1 MSKSAKRLLRLVL
14 LGQISKRDKG
24 SRIVKWLAVHVL
36 VCLLVCLR
44 GPEGHAQPNPKA
56 AGEPP
61 PIISSES
68 TYPKRSITIIAPA
81 SPGGGWDQLA
91 RVMQHALITGGI
103 SEVPVEV
110 VNRGG
115 AGGTIGLTELITRHR
130 RDPHTWMVGGSTLVS
145 AMLMHESRFNLSETE
160 LLARL
165 ASEYNVVAVPVDSPI
180 RTMEELVSAFKN
192 EPSSFIWGGGS
203 AGSADH
209 LLVGLIAREVGVD
222 PSTINYV
229 AYPGGGEGGA
239 ALLGNQIN
247 AGVAGYAEWKDLA
260 EAEELRIIGISSS
273 ERLDGVD
280 IPTLK
285 DAGLNIEL
293 ENWRF
298 VVAGPGLKDEDRDQ
312 ILRMI
317 SAMRSTP
324 EWQKVLETYSWQD
337 RFLTGPELE
346 EYIAAETEHT
356 AKLLD
361 ELGLSRGAKSTF
373 YGPYLFPTLILI
385 LLLVTS
391 GLMGVQSLRTRRGVS
406 AESEAE
412 GAVSEEA
419 RSEWR
424 RFAMSASLILGYI
437 VSLSFIGFVV
447 STPVYFVLQARIIG
461 SKALVRDLI
470 IACLFTLLAYFI
482 FENLLSINVP

>member
-1 MSKSAKRLLRLVL
+1 M
-14 LGQISKRDKG
+14 
-24 SRIVKWLAVHVL
+24 KWLAVHVL
-36 VCLLVCLR
+36 ICLLVGLC
-44 GPEGHAQPNPKA
+44 GPAGHAQATSNA
-56 AGEPP
+56 AGESLSV
-61 PIISSES
+61 INSES

-91 RVMQHALITGGI
+91 RVMQHALVTGGI

-165 ASEYNVVAVPVDSPI
+165 ASEYNVVAVPVDSSI
-180 RTMEELVSAFKN
+180 RSMEDLVSTFRQDPAA
-192 EPSSFIWGGGS
+192 FIWGGGS

-209 LLVGLIAREVGVD
+209 LLVGLIAREIGID

-239 ALLGNQIN
+239 ALLGNQIH

-260 EAEELRIIGISSS
+260 EAGELRIIGISSS
-273 ERLDGVD
+273 ERLDDVD

-285 DAGLNIEL
+285 EAGLNIEL

-298 VVAGPGLKDEDRDQ
+298 VVAGPGLKEEDREQ
-312 ILRMI
+312 ILKMI
-317 SAMRSTP
+317 AAMTATP
-324 EWQKVLETYSWQD
+324 EWQKVLKTYSWQD
-337 RFLTGPELE
+337 RFLTGSDLE
-346 EYIAAETEHT
+346 AYIAAETEHT
-356 AKLLD
+356 AELLE
-361 ELGLSRGAKSTF
+361 ELGLARGAKSTF
-373 YGPYLFPTLILI
+373 YGPYLFPTLILV
-385 LLLVTS
+385 LLIATGGAMVVQNLLARRQTEVEVSSDAAASS
-391 GLMGVQSLRTRRGVS
+391 G
-406 AESEAE
+406 AK
-412 GAVSEEA
+412 
-419 RSEWR
+419 SEWA
-424 RFAMSASLILGYI
+424 RFGASAALILGYI
-437 VSLSFIGFVV
+437 ICLSFLGFVIA
-447 STPVYFVLQARIIG
+447 TPIYFVLQARIIG
-461 SKALVRDLI
+461 SRAIVRDLI
-470 IACLFTLLAYFI
+470 IASLFTLLAFFI